1 MNRIMT
7 KQLNNGYNIQKP
19 SARLQQGPVAKV
31 SVLKRIWN
39 WLKSKFSRFGKRADE
54 LTDRVIDRGTDK
66 IFDEIEKKVEPLL

>member
-1 MNRIMT
+1 MNRIIS
-7 KQLNNGYNIQKP
+7 KLLNNCYNILNP

-66 IFDEIEKKVEPLL
+66 IFDEIEKKVDPLL

>member
-1 MNRIMT
+1 M
-7 KQLNNGYNIQKP
+7 
-19 SARLQQGPVAKV
+19 

-66 IFDEIEKKVEPLL
+66 IFDEIEKKVDPML